1 MIAVFNK
8 YEFISKTDKVAEEN
22 GIANG
27 SSRVFICQDKEISDN
42 LIHTLCNEIVRVA
55 NNLISQSD
63 NKNFE
68 LKVQNRYL
76 HAMVKYET
84 PGFCYQETWDTI
96 DVATIGTELNITF
109 STYADIEFAKQRAG
123 TECYLSVF
131 SK

>member
-1 MIAVFNK
+1 MIAVLNK
-8 YEFISKTDKVAEEN
+8 YEFISKTDSVAEDN

-84 PGFCYQETWDTI
+84 PEFCYQETWNTT
-96 DVATIGTELNITF
+96 DVVTIGTELNITF
-109 STYADIEFAKQRAG
+109 NTNDDVEFVRQRAG

-131 SK
+131 DK